1 MTLHH
6 QKGIAALEFTII
18 LPFMLLLIYAT
29 GEFGRL
35 LYQYNVLTQL
45 TRDAARYVTQPT
57 ADTSG
62 VVNLND
68 ALLSRTRNVLI
79 YGKETTGTTPLLYGL
94 SSSDI
99 TISEVSTGIVAITV
113 NYNWT
118 PILGNTMPTFGL
130 GEDIDLSFN
139 LRTEYAMRALL

>member
-1 MTLHH
+1 MTLHR
-6 QKGIAALEFTII
+6 QKGIAALEFTLI
-18 LPFMLLLIYAT
+18 LPVMLLLIYAT

-57 ADTSG
+57 SDTSG
-62 VVNLND
+62 VVNLTD
-68 ALLSRTRNVLI
+68 ALISRTRNVLV
-79 YGKETTGTTPLLYGL
+79 YGKETVGTTPLLNGL

-99 TISEVSTGIVAITV
+99 TISEVSTGVIAISV

-118 PILGNTMPTFGL
+118 PILGDRMPTFGL